1 VSFTTLLAVVL
12 NSSRFSKEA
21 DMTERS
27 PSNTDEASQDVVQF
41 HDQCPSPFAPWTV
54 PARSGRSRACGLAAS
69 VYGSGRAS
77 DAFPDVA
84 AGAGLKSIAGE
95 PRASEDDRDL
105 ERARELVDIGNG
117 APPRRARGP
126 ANEMDK
132 ALGALA
138 SQRDAALTNADT
150 YVVVLCVLAF
160 ASLALL
166 GFLPLHSDR
175 TDVAPAAATQSIACE
190 RLDEP
195 LPTARPAHFSLPCR

>member
-1 VSFTTLLAVVL
+1 MAVVL

-21 DMTERS
+21 DMNERS
-27 PSNTDEASQDVVQF
+27 TQNNDEASQDVFQF
-41 HDQCPSPFAPWTV
+41 HDQRPSPFAPWTV
-54 PARSGRSRACGLAAS
+54 PARSGRIRVCGLAAS

-150 YVVVLCVLAF
+150 YVVVLCVVAF
-160 ASLALL
+160 ASMALL

-175 TDVAPAAATQSIACE
+175 TDLAPAAATQSIACE
-190 RLDEP
+190 RVDEP
-195 LPTARPAHFSLPCR
+195 LPTARPAHFSMPCR

>member
-1 VSFTTLLAVVL
+1 LAVDL

-21 DMTERS
+21 DMNERS
-27 PSNTDEASQDVVQF
+27 TRNTDEASQDVFQF
-41 HDQCPSPFAPWTV
+41 HDQRPSPFAPWTV
-54 PARSGRSRACGLAAS
+54 PARIRVCGLGAS
-69 VYGSGRAS
+69 VYGSVRAV
-77 DAFPDVA
+77 AFPDVA
-84 AGAGLKSIAGE
+84 AGTAYKSNASE
-95 PRASEDDRDL
+95 HRASEDDRDS

-132 ALGALA
+132 AIGALA